1 MQKLIFTWLFS
12 ICMHFYSEFV
22 FEKKSK
28 ILIQKKIWNSY
39 FSPFLWILDVYIVLN
54 TNERMG
60 LPVILKDHPI

>member
-1 MQKLIFTWLFS
+1 MALFDWYA
-12 ICMHFYSEFV
+12 CYSELI

-39 FSPFLWILDVYIVLN
+39 FSPFPWILDVYIVLN